1 MTDAANCAADRSGVS
16 KWVMLEMKSRLLLA
30 AVLAAIV
37 LGSGATTDVGTA
49 KDRRTSDESS
59 LATAV
64 ASSNRMCASAIKVTL
79 TPAPA
84 RGSGVDP
91 DERAVTARRCRDV
104 FDAIRPLC
112 RTTAGRAAVSAQIKQ
127 VSCSVNSERPAVA
140 LENSKLD
147 YRIEL
152 GFVTSNDS
160 RMIFD
165 YLLDHLAVGGQ
176 PLIVQVVRP
185 LEEAAL
191 ADQIAQINQR
201 CGTSIIATFDWAGVP
216 VQALKSR
223 APSNYCGHAIDGVE
237 RVCADGAGRD
247 AVARQVSR
255 IVCGHADK
263 RSISLGGGVLEF
275 QSDFQSSGDRG
286 AVFEYLQNV
295 L

>member
-1 MTDAANCAADRSGVS
+1 
-16 KWVMLEMKSRLLLA
+16 MKSRLQA

-37 LGSGATTDVGTA
+37 LGSGATADVGTA
-49 KDRRTSDESS
+49 KDGRTSDESL
-59 LATAV
+59 LAAAV
-64 ASSNRMCASAIKVTL
+64 ASSNMVCASAITVTL
-79 TPAPA
+79 TPASV
-84 RGSGVDP
+84 RGAGVDP

-112 RTTAGRAAVSAQIKQ
+112 RTAAARAAIGTQIKQ
-127 VSCSVNSERPAVA
+127 VICSVNSERPAVA
-140 LENSKLD
+140 LENGRLD

-152 GFVTSNDS
+152 GLATWNDS
-160 RMIFD
+160 RMISD
-165 YLLDHLAVGGQ
+165 YLLDHLAVEGQ
-176 PLIVQVVRP
+176 PLIVGVVRP

-191 ADQIAQINQR
+191 ADQIAQMNR
-201 CGTSIIATFDWAGVP
+201 HCGTSIVATFDWAGIS
-216 VQALKSR
+216 VQSLKSR
-223 APSNYCGHAIDGVE
+223 APSNYCGHAIDAVE
-237 RVCADGAGRD
+237 RVCADHAGRD

-263 RSISLGGGVLEF
+263 RSISLGSGVLEF